1 MTRLSSV
8 IATLAVFGAF
18 AAAAPAAPA
27 ATVGLAKVGKL
38 GRVLVNGKGV
48 TVYLFE
54 KDKGGKSACYGTCA
68 KVWAPLLTTG
78 KPKAK
83 SGARASLLGTTR
95 RKDGKL
101 QVTYHKH
108 PLYYYDDDERKPDT
122 AKGQDSKEF
131 GAEWYVLGK
140 SGNAVH
146 GDA

>member
-8 IATLAVFGAF
+8 ILSILLFGAL
-18 AAAAPAAPA
+18 AAPAGASA
-27 ATVGLAKVGKL
+27 STVGLAKVGKL
-38 GRVLVNGKGV
+38 GSILVDGKGV

-68 KVWAPLLTTG
+68 KVWAPLLTTS

-83 SGARASLLGTTR
+83 NGARASLLGTTK
-95 RKDGKL
+95 RKDGTL

-108 PLYYYDDDERKPDT
+108 PLYYYDDDERKPGT

-131 GAEWYVLGK
+131 GAEWYVLDK
-140 SGNAVH
+140 SGNIVH